1 MASTSGSDHLEINF
15 IELKKKPIDTK
26 NDAEQLHLEIYHL
39 NELNQTLFKRIEEL
53 EIHLKKY
60 TNGDNHKRYYEKN
73 KTKIKE
79 SGSLYLQK
87 LKEENPEKIKAY
99 SRAAYEKKKDRKKLE
114 EAKLA
119 ENTIISRDIIL

>member
-1 MASTSGSDHLEINF
+1 MASTSGSD
-15 IELKKKPIDTK
+15 
-26 NDAEQLHLEIYHL
+26 HLEIYHL
-39 NELNQTLFKRIEEL
+39 NELNQTLLKRIEEL

-73 KTKIKE
+73 KAKIKE

-99 SRAAYEKKKDRKKLE
+99 SRTAYEKKKERKKLE
-114 EAKLA
+114 EAKLVEEEIA
-119 ENTIISRDIIL
+119 NLL